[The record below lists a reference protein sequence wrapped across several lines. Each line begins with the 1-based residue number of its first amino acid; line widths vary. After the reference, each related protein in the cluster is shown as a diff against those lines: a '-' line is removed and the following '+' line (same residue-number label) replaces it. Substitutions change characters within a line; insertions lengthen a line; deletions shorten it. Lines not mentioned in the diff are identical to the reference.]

1 MSTSATG
8 GYLSPTSAAPDE
20 DAALDDDLTEAV
32 EGITGLP
39 GDLVRPRWQ
48 PKPPKMPAPDID
60 WCAIGVADDD
70 TTPGYPY
77 LAHDGTAGGSS
88 TQSTAEQ
95 MTVLASFYGPN
106 ARAFTKLLRDGLFLD
121 QNREQLKLK
130 GLFFVAP
137 GKITAAPELID
148 AQWYRRYD
156 LPLYFRR
163 TVARTY
169 AILNIESAS
178 VDVSSDAPPDH
189 LIIGT

>member
-8 GYLSPTSAAPDE
+8 GYLTPISALPIE
-20 DAALDDDLTEAV
+20 DAALDDAFTEAV

-39 GDLVRPRWQ
+39 GDMVRPRWQ
-48 PKPPKMPAPDID
+48 PKPPKMPAPAVD

-70 TTPGYPY
+70 STPGYPY
-77 LAHDGTAGGSS
+77 IAHDGAAGGSS

-106 ARAFTKLLRDGLFLD
+106 ARSFVKLLRDGLFIG
-121 QNREQLKLK
+121 QNQEQLKLT
-130 GLFFVAP
+130 GLYFVTT
-137 GKITAAPELID
+137 GKITAVPELID

-169 AILNIESAS
+169 AILNIESADI
-178 VDVSSDAPPDH
+178 DVYSCAPPVH
-189 LIIGT
+189 ITVRE